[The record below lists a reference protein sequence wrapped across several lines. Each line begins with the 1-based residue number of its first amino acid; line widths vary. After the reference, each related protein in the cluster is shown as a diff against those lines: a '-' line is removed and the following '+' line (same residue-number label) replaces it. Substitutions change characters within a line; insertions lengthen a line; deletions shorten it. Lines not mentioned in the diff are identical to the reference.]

1 MTMGVKK
8 ITRALTKADFMLRK
22 MMISHFIFS
31 TFFTGHIQLN
41 FSQVTDKLR
50 VKIVLPDSD
59 AR

>member
-1 MTMGVKK
+1 MGVKK

-31 TFFTGHIQLN
+31 TFFTGHFQLN
-41 FSQVTDKLR
+41 FARVTDELR
-50 VKIVLPDSD
+50 DKTVLPDSD